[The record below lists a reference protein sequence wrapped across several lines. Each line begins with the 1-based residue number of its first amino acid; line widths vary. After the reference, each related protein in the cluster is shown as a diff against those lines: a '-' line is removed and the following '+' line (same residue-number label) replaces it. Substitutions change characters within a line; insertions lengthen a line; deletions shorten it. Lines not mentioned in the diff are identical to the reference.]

1 MDILYKDYITFKILN
16 DIVDVISDETDYGRS
31 TVVVTNGKNY
41 YYMGDEPPNLETVLF
56 AWQDLNEILLSEEQ
70 FETIMKQNQEK

>member
-1 MDILYKDYITFKILN
+1 MDILYRDYITFKILD

-31 TVVVTNGKNY
+31 TVAMINGIDFY
-41 YYMGDEPPNLETVLF
+41 YVGDEPPTLETVLF

-70 FETIMKQNQEK
+70 FETILKQNQEK